1 MNQRAS
7 LVLRAARDMV
17 QRLRVM
23 LGGTGDDAAI
33 YVDHLTADVAE
44 GVAGDVC
51 ATLGIE
57 YEGADPRT
65 ETAQH
70 GRKHPWGKRG
80 QVRGS
85 RGL

>member
-33 YVDHLTADVAE
+33 YVDQLTADVAE
-44 GVAGDVC
+44 GVADDVC

-57 YEGADPRT
+57 FEGTDPRT

-70 GRKHPWGKRG
+70 GRKHPWGKKGGARA
-80 QVRGS
+80 R
-85 RGL
+85 